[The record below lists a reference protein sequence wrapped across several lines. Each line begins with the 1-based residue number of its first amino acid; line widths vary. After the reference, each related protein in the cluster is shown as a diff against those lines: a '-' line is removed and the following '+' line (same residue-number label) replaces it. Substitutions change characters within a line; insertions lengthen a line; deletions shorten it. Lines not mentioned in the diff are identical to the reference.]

1 MKTEKEKRAG
11 VLRSLFLILTL
22 GCCLLIFLNS
32 AADSEVSGKQSGT
45 ITEALAPVVIPNYD
59 QLSPGE
65 QKTQKNE
72 LGSLVRKA
80 GHCLEFMALG
90 LCSFSFCLTFR
101 KKNDRQGRL
110 FLAFLSALAFSVLY
124 AVSDE
129 RHQIFVPGRACE
141 FEDVVTDTMG
151 ILCGM
156 LVLAGLVRA
165 KRAKEAAGQGSFTLQ

>member
-1 MKTEKEKRAG
+1 MKTEKEKRTG
-11 VLRSLFLILTL
+11 FIRGLFLILTL

-101 KKNDRQGRL
+101 KNMLLIRKLTIIPVG
-110 FLAFLSALAFSVLY
+110 FLVTFTKA
-124 AVSDE
+124 
-129 RHQIFVPGRACE
+129 IFCCV
-141 FEDVVTDTMG
+141 G
-151 ILCGM
+151 INL
-156 LVLAGLVRA
+156 
-165 KRAKEAAGQGSFTLQ
+165 

>member
-129 RHQIFVPGRACE
+129 IHQIFVPGRACE

-151 ILCGM
+151 ILCECWC
-156 LVLAGLVRA
+156 LPDW
-165 KRAKEAAGQGSFTLQ
+165 

>member
-65 QKTQKNE
+65 QK

-129 RHQIFVPGRACE
+129 IHQIFVPGRACE

>member
-1 MKTEKEKRAG
+1 MKTEKEKRTG
-11 VLRSLFLILTL
+11 FIRGLFLILTL

-90 LCSFSFCLTFR
+90 LWPDLP
-101 KKNDRQGRL
+101 KKER
-110 FLAFLSALAFSVLY
+110 SAGEAFSCL
-124 AVSDE
+124 
-129 RHQIFVPGRACE
+129 FVRL
-141 FEDVVTDTMG
+141 G
-151 ILCGM
+151 IQRS
-156 LVLAGLVRA
+156 VRCF
-165 KRAKEAAGQGSFTLQ
+165 R